1 MELLSGAEAR
11 LLPDGGCEILR
22 EVAENMLLCREGDP
36 EVVVELRR
44 DAAATVGELADAGLL
59 SWTTGRE
66 LIALLL
72 ATGPPLPRAERVA

>member
-1 MELLSGAEAR
+1 MELLSSAEAR
-11 LLPDGGCEILR
+11 WLPDGGCEILH
-22 EVAENMLLCREGDP
+22 EVAESMLLCREGDP

-44 DAAATVGELADAGLL
+44 GAAATVGELTDAGLL

-72 ATGPPLPRAERVA
+72 AMGPPLPRAEQVR